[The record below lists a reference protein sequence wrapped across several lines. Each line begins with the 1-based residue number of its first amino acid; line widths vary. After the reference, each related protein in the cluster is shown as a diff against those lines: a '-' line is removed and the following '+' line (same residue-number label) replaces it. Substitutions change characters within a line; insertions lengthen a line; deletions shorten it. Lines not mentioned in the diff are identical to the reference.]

1 MGYLQRLSLVSS
13 KLPHSSPTPVRISA
27 LLIRG
32 KFIMEDLGEIFM
44 ASVSTMALPC
54 VMSAIL
60 FRR

>member
-13 KLPHSSPTPVRISA
+13 KLPHSSPTPVCISA

-32 KFIMEDLGEIFM
+32 KFIMEDLGGIFM